1 MPNRSADDKTRAVD
15 LASASVF
22 LDFDGTLT
30 VADTGVHLLERL
42 AADRP
47 WAELDDLYASGAIG
61 SRECLER
68 EWELLP
74 HDEELLREAAR
85 QVPLDPAAEALIDDL
100 RAAGAEVVVVSD
112 GFGFYAE
119 EVCARLGVPLLTN
132 AVDWGTSS
140 LQFPNLDRCCPCS
153 SCGTCKQAPIK
164 DASRRGRL
172 TVFVGD
178 GISDR
183 KAALLADVLFAK
195 GRLAEWCEFGGVDHV
210 RFDSLAEVHAA
221 LCR

>member
-1 MPNRSADDKTRAVD
+1 MD

-22 LDFDGTLT
+22 LDFDGTMT
-30 VADTGVHLLERL
+30 VVDSGVHLLERL
-42 AADRP
+42 TADSSWRSVD
-47 WAELDDLYASGAIG
+47 ELYGAGAIG

-74 HDEELLREAAR
+74 HDEGVLRAAAHD
-85 QVPLDPAAEALIDDL
+85 VALDPEAERLIADL
-100 RAAGAEVVVVSD
+100 RKAGAEVTVVSD
-112 GFGFYAE
+112 GFGFYAA
-119 EVCARLGVPLLTN
+119 EVCQRLGVAVLTN
-132 AVDWGTSS
+132 VVDWSTGV
-140 LQFPNLDRCCPCS
+140 LEFPNLDRCCPCS

-164 DASRRGRL
+164 EARKRGRT

-195 GRLAEWCEFGGVDHV
+195 GRLAQWCEESGVEYGF
-210 RFDSLAEVHAA
+210 FDTLADVHFA

>member
-1 MPNRSADDKTRAVD
+1 MD
-15 LASASVF
+15 LAAASVF
-22 LDFDGTLT
+22 LDFDGTMT
-30 VADTGVHLLERL
+30 VVDSGVHLLERL
-42 AADRP
+42 SRDSSWLAID
-47 WAELDDLYASGAIG
+47 ELYGAGAIG

-74 HDEELLREAAR
+74 HDEATLRRSARDVALDPDAERLVTDLREG
-85 QVPLDPAAEALIDDL
+85 
-100 RAAGAEVVVVSD
+100 GAEVTVVSD

-119 EVCARLGVPLLTN
+119 ELCARLGVSVLTN
-132 AVDWGTSS
+132 EVDWSTGA
-140 LQFPNLDRCCPCS
+140 LEFPNLDRCCPCS

-164 DASRRGRL
+164 DARRRGRT

-183 KAALLADVLFAK
+183 KAALLADVVFAK
-195 GRLAEWCEFGGVDHV
+195 GRLAEWCEVSGVEHIP
-210 RFDSLAEVHAA
+210 FDTLAEVHAA

>member
-1 MPNRSADDKTRAVD
+1 M
-15 LASASVF
+15 F
-22 LDFDGTLT
+22 LDFDGTMT

-42 AADRP
+42 AGDAGWR
-47 WAELDDLYASGAIG
+47 AIDDLYARGAVG
-61 SRECLER
+61 SRECLVL
-68 EWELLP
+68 EWDLLP
-74 HDEELLREAAR
+74 HHEDTLRRTAR
-85 QVPLDPAAEALIDDL
+85 EVPLDPDAEPLLAEL
-100 RAAGAEVVVVSD
+100 RRRGAEVTVVSD

-132 AVDWGTSS
+132 AVDWATGG
-140 LQFPNLDRCCPCS
+140 LEFPNLDRCCACS

-164 DASRRGRL
+164 DARRRGQT

-178 GISDR
+178 GTSDQ

-195 GRLAEWCEFGGVDHV
+195 GRLAEWCELAGVEHTP
-210 RFDSLAEVHAA
+210 FDTLADVKRT

>member
-1 MPNRSADDKTRAVD
+1 VD

-22 LDFDGTLT
+22 LDFDGTMT
-30 VADTGVHLLERL
+30 VVDSGVHLLERL
-42 AADRP
+42 TDGSAWLAVD
-47 WAELDDLYASGAIG
+47 ELYGAGAIG
-61 SRECLER
+61 SPECLER

-74 HDEELLREAAR
+74 HDEAVLRDAVR
-85 QVPLDPAAEALIDDL
+85 DVVLDPAAEGLITDL
-100 RAAGAEVVVVSD
+100 RERGAEVVVVSD

-119 EVCARLGVPLLTN
+119 QVCGRLGVPVLTN
-132 AVDWGTSS
+132 AVDWSAGR
-140 LQFPNLDRCCPCS
+140 LEFPNLDGCCPCS

-164 DASRRGRL
+164 DARRRGRT

-183 KAALLADVLFAK
+183 KAALLADALFAK
-195 GRLAEWCEFGGVDHV
+195 GRLADWCEFSGVEHV
-210 RFDSLAEVHAA
+210 PFDTLADVRSA

>member
-1 MPNRSADDKTRAVD
+1 VN

-22 LDFDGTLT
+22 LDFDGTMT
-30 VADTGVHLLERL
+30 VVDTGVHLLERL
-42 AADRP
+42 ADGGAWRTID
-47 WAELDDLYASGAIG
+47 ELYGAGAIG

-68 EWELLP
+68 EWQLLP
-74 HDEELLREAAR
+74 HDEA
-85 QVPLDPAAEALIDDL
+85 VL
-100 RAAGAEVVVVSD
+100 RAAVRDVALDTDAERLIADLRERGAEVTVVSD

-119 EVCARLGVPLLTN
+119 EVCARLGVPVLTN
-132 AVDWGTSS
+132 AVDWSTGA
-140 LQFPNLDRCCPCS
+140 LEFPNLDRCCPCS

-164 DASRRGRL
+164 DARRRGRT

-195 GRLAEWCEFGGVDHV
+195 DRLAEWCEFSGVA
-210 RFDSLAEVHAA
+210 FEFFETLADVHAA
-221 LCR
+221 LCS

>member
-1 MPNRSADDKTRAVD
+1 MD

-22 LDFDGTLT
+22 LDFDGTMT
-30 VADTGVHLLERL
+30 VVDSGVHLLERL
-42 AADRP
+42 TEGNSWLAVD
-47 WAELDDLYASGAIG
+47 ELYVAGAIG

-68 EWELLP
+68 EWQLLP
-74 HDEELLREAAR
+74 HDEAVLRPAAR
-85 QVPLDPAAEALIDDL
+85 EVPLDPDAERLVADL
-100 RAAGAEVVVVSD
+100 QRAGAEVTVVSD

-132 AVDWGTSS
+132 TVDWSAGV
-140 LQFPNLDRCCPCS
+140 LEFPNLDRCCPCS

-164 DASRRGRL
+164 DARRRGRT
-172 TVFVGD
+172 TVFIGD
-178 GISDR
+178 GVSDR

-195 GRLAEWCEFGGVDHV
+195 SRLADWCEDSGVDYQF
-210 RFDSLAEVHAA
+210 FDSLADVQRM

>member
-1 MPNRSADDKTRAVD
+1 VD

-22 LDFDGTLT
+22 LDFDGTMT

-42 AADRP
+42 SGDNS
-47 WAELDDLYASGAIG
+47 WLTVDELYAAGAIG

-74 HDEELLREAAR
+74 HDEGALRGAAR
-85 QVPLDPAAEALIDDL
+85 EVALDTDCERLIGDL
-100 RAAGAEVVVVSD
+100 RDRGAEVTVVSD

-119 EVCARLGVPLLTN
+119 EVCDRLGVPVLTN
-132 AVDWGTSS
+132 AVDWSSGT
-140 LQFPNLDRCCPCS
+140 LAFPNLDRCCPCS

-164 DASRRGRL
+164 DARRRGRT

-178 GISDR
+178 GVSDR

-195 GRLAEWCEFGGVDHV
+195 ARLAEWCEFSGVEFEF
-210 RFDSLAEVHAA
+210 FDTLADVHSA

>member
-1 MPNRSADDKTRAVD
+1 
-15 LASASVF
+15 
-22 LDFDGTLT
+22 
-30 VADTGVHLLERL
+30 VHLLERL
-42 AADRP
+42 AGDSSWLAID
-47 WAELDDLYASGAIG
+47 ELYAAGAIG

-74 HDEELLREAAR
+74 HDETTLRQAVRGVA
-85 QVPLDPAAEALIDDL
+85 LDPDAERLITDL
-100 RAAGAEVVVVSD
+100 RTGGAEVVVVSD

-119 EVCARLGVPLLTN
+119 EVCGRLGVPVLTN
-132 AVDWGTSS
+132 AVEWSTGT
-140 LQFPNLDRCCPCS
+140 LEFPNLDRCCPCS

-164 DASRRGRL
+164 DARRRGHT

-178 GISDR
+178 GTSDR

-195 GRLAEWCEFGGVDHV
+195 GRLAEWSEFSGVEHIP
-210 RFDSLAEVHAA
+210 FDTLADVYDA

>member
-1 MPNRSADDKTRAVD
+1 MD
-15 LASASVF
+15 LTAASVF
-22 LDFDGTLT
+22 LDFDGTMT
-30 VADTGVHLLERL
+30 VVDSGVHLLERL
-42 AADRP
+42 SGDSS
-47 WAELDDLYASGAIG
+47 WLTIDELYGAGAIG

-74 HDEELLREAAR
+74 HDEAALRDAAR
-85 QVPLDPAAEALIDDL
+85 AVALDPDAERLIADL
-100 RAAGAEVVVVSD
+100 QAGGAEVTVVSD

-164 DASRRGRL
+164 DARRRGRT

-178 GISDR
+178 GVSDR

-195 GRLAEWCEFGGVDHV
+195 SRLAEWCDFSGVEFEF
-210 RFDSLAEVHAA
+210 FDTLADVHSA

>member
-1 MPNRSADDKTRAVD
+1 MD

-22 LDFDGTLT
+22 LDFDGTMT

-42 AADRP
+42 AGDRA
-47 WAELDDLYASGAIG
+47 WGELDELYGRGVIG

-74 HDEELLREAAR
+74 HDERTLRAAAR
-85 QVPLDPAAEALIDDL
+85 EVALDPAAESLIADL
-100 RAAGAEVVVVSD
+100 REGGAEVVVVSD

-119 EVCARLGVPLLTN
+119 EVCAGLDVPVLTN
-132 AVDWGTSS
+132 AVEWSSGT

-153 SCGTCKQAPIK
+153 SCGTCKQAPLK
-164 DASRRGRL
+164 DARRRGRT

-195 GRLAEWCEFGGVDHV
+195 GGLAEWCEEAGIEHIP
-210 RFDSLAEVHAA
+210 FDSLAEVQRA

>member
-1 MPNRSADDKTRAVD
+1 MD

-22 LDFDGTLT
+22 LDFDGTMT
-30 VADTGVHLLERL
+30 VVDSGVHLLERL
-42 AADRP
+42 GDGTSWVAID
-47 WAELDDLYASGAIG
+47 ELYGAGAIG

-68 EWELLP
+68 EWDLLP
-74 HDEELLREAAR
+74 HDEAVLRDAVEEVA
-85 QVPLDPAAEALIDDL
+85 LDPDAERLIADL
-100 RAAGAEVVVVSD
+100 QHGGAEVVVVSD

-119 EVCARLGVPLLTN
+119 EVCARLGVPVLTN
-132 AVDWGTSS
+132 AVDWTTGA
-140 LQFPNLDRCCPCS
+140 LEFPNLDRCCPCS

-164 DASRRGRL
+164 DARRRGRT

-178 GISDR
+178 GVSDR

-195 GRLAEWCEFGGVDHV
+195 GRLAEWCEMSRIEYVE
-210 RFDSLAEVHAA
+210 FDTLADVHSA